1 MMRDLFLGLA
11 LAAPIAVAAPDTA
24 LACACCSNE
33 GQRYVEVEKLDS
45 GRLEQIESLRFAKEA
60 RLYAGGGGLEAIKGI
75 QNPAER
81 YDLKVTWDKSHA
93 SAGKIRLN
101 FDLGNPGGRSGGLS
115 LMLPQKISVFE
126 VDPRDGSDQGTG
138 PVLYKEWKLTGDVTA
153 FGTFNATNDARQL
166 LTLILQGRGNSC
178 TAAADFTHWTLVT
191 EGPKGTYSLFGA
203 LVR

>member
-1 MMRDLFLGLA
+1 
-11 LAAPIAVAAPDTA
+11 
-24 LACACCSNE
+24 
-33 GQRYVEVEKLDS
+33 
-45 GRLEQIESLRFAKEA
+45 
-60 RLYAGGGGLEAIKGI
+60 
-75 QNPAER
+75 
-81 YDLKVTWDKSHA
+81 
-93 SAGKIRLN
+93 
-101 FDLGNPGGRSGGLS
+101 
-115 LMLPQKISVFE
+115 MLPQKISVFE

-153 FGTFNATNDARQL
+153 FGTFNATDDARQL